1 MRIVKRGLA
10 IGLVVCA
17 IAASSVLSEAP
28 NSELRTL
35 ETGDQTRGW
44 EAVGRLNLGDNGFC
58 TGALIDERTVV
69 TAAHCLFDKTT
80 GEPVN
85 AAEIEFLASWRNG
98 RAEAYR
104 NVRRAVAHPE
114 FEYAS
119 DDNLGRVSNDVAL
132 LQLDRPIRNFRV
144 QPFETAGRLHQG
156 DTVGI
161 VSYAQ
166 DRSEAPSLQDTCHVL
181 ERLRGVVLLTC
192 SVDFG
197 ASGAPIFVLGD
208 APQIVSV
215 VSAKAEMDGAP
226 VALAAELRGTLDELR
241 VALAAAPLA
250 SNHDSRKSIK
260 QGLPL
265 PGTRSTTGAKFLRP

>member
-10 IGLVVCA
+10 IGIVMCA
-17 IAASSVLSEAP
+17 VAANSVLSETS
-28 NSELRTL
+28 NSELKTL
-35 ETGDQTRGW
+35 ETGDDTRGW

-58 TGALIDERTVV
+58 TGALIDERTVL

-85 AAEIEFLASWRNG
+85 AGEIEFLASWRNG

-104 NVRRAVAHPE
+104 SVKRAVAHPD
-114 FEYAS
+114 FEYS
-119 DDNLGRVSNDVAL
+119 NSDNLSRVSNDVAL

-144 QPFETAGRLHQG
+144 QPFETAGRLRQG

-208 APQIVSV
+208 VPKIVSV

-241 VALAAAPLA
+241 VALDAVPLA
-250 SNHDSRKSIK
+250 SNLESRKSIK
-260 QGLPL
+260 RGLPL
-265 PGTRSTTGAKFLRP
+265 AGTRSTTGAKFLRP